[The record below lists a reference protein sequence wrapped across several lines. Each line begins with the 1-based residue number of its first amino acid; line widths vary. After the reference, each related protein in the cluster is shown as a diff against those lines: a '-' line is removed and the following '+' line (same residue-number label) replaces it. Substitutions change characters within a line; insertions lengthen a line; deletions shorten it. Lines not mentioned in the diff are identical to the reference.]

1 MIISRTPLRIS
12 LGGGGTD
19 LESYF
24 KKNNGF
30 VVSAAINKYIMVVI
44 KENLKKNFEI
54 KYSEYEKVNN
64 VNKIKHNIIRECLKK
79 FNITNGIEVSS
90 FSDVPSGTGLG
101 SSGAFTVC
109 LLNALYAFK
118 KKKISKRKLVFEAY
132 NIEKNIL
139 KLPTGYQDQAIASYG
154 GVLVQKY
161 FKKNIQFSKIK
172 VNKIFNKN
180 FENNLL
186 LIFTGFQ
193 RESKNILRRQINK
206 TNIKNYKM
214 IENLNYIKQ
223 LGKETYANIKK
234 NNLNNYGRLIKKHWE
249 YKKNRD
255 GEMTNKKI
263 NEIINICNSCG
274 AQGSKVVGAGG
285 GGYIL
290 TYANNLSKI
299 KKELSK
305 RKFVS
310 FNIKISNE
318 GSKIIK
324 V

>member
-24 KKNNGF
+24 KKKNGF
-30 VVSAAINKYIMVVI
+30 VISAAINKYITVII

-54 KYSEYEKVNN
+54 KYSEYENVNN
-64 VNKIKHNIIRECLKK
+64 LKKIKHKIIRECLKK

-139 KLPTGYQDQAIASYG
+139 KSPTGYQDHAIASYG

-161 FKKNIQFSKIK
+161 YKKKIQFNKIK
-172 VNKIFNKN
+172 INKIFNKN

-193 RESKNILRRQINK
+193 RESKTILARQNSK
-206 TNIKNYKM
+206 TNIQNYKM
-214 IENLNYIKQ
+214 IENLNYIKK
-223 LGKETYANIKK
+223 LGKETYVNIKK
-234 NNLNNYGRLIKKHWE
+234 NNLNNYGRLVKRHWE
-249 YKKNRD
+249 HKMKRD
-255 GEMTNKKI
+255 SEMTNKKI
-263 NEIINICNSCG
+263 NEIINICDSCG
-274 AQGSKVVGAGG
+274 AQGSKLVGAGG
-285 GGYIL
+285 GGYVL
-290 TYANNLSKI
+290 TFANNLSKV
-299 KKELSK
+299 KKEI
-305 RKFVS
+305 RKKKFLN
-310 FNIKISNE
+310 FNIKIAHE
-318 GSKIIK
+318 GARIIK
-324 V
+324 I

>member
-139 KLPTGYQDQAIASYG
+139 KLPTGYQDQAVASYG

-186 LIFTGFQ
+186 LIFTGYQ

-206 TNIKNYKM
+206 TKIKNYKM

-223 LGKETYANIKK
+223 LGKETYTNIKK

-255 GEMTNKKI
+255 GEMTNRKI
-263 NEIINICNSCG
+263 NQIINICNSCG

-290 TYANNLSKI
+290 TFANNLSKI

>member
-30 VVSAAINKYIMVVI
+30 VVSAAINNYIMVVI

-139 KLPTGYQDQAIASYG
+139 KLPTGYQDQAVASYG

-161 FKKNIQFSKIK
+161 FKKNIQFSRIK

-186 LIFTGFQ
+186 LIFTGYQ

-206 TNIKNYKM
+206 TKIKNYKM

-223 LGKETYANIKK
+223 LGKETYTNIKK

-263 NEIINICNSCG
+263 NQIINICNSCG

-290 TYANNLSKI
+290 TFANNLSKI

>member
-139 KLPTGYQDQAIASYG
+139 KLPTGYQDQAVASYG

-161 FKKNIQFSKIK
+161 FKKNIQFSRIK

-186 LIFTGFQ
+186 LIFTGYQ

-206 TNIKNYKM
+206 TKIKNYKM

-223 LGKETYANIKK
+223 LGKETYTNIKK

-263 NEIINICNSCG
+263 NQIINICNSCG

-290 TYANNLSKI
+290 TFANNLSKI

>member
-139 KLPTGYQDQAIASYG
+139 KLPTGYQDQAVASYG

-186 LIFTGFQ
+186 LIFTGYQ

-206 TNIKNYKM
+206 TKIKNYKM

-223 LGKETYANIKK
+223 LGKETYTNIKK

-263 NEIINICNSCG
+263 NQIINICNSCG

-290 TYANNLSKI
+290 TFANNLSKI